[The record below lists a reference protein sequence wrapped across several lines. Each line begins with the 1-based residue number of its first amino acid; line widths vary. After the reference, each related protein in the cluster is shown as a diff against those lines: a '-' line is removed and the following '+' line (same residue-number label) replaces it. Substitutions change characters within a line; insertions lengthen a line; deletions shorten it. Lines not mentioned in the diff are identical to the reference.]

1 MNDAEPPAS
10 LSVLIQNWPSRESEA
25 IERIHRDYFPRLRA
39 LSRRTLGGLAGA
51 NVEADDVV
59 QSALHSLCRYMR
71 SHPESSGQDRDDIWR
86 LLCHLVAC
94 KSRRRVQRQT
104 RGLKGGR
111 VRPVSDLA
119 PTDGTEG
126 IDQLLASVSPTEFD
140 VLLADALEQ
149 LDPTLQQITLL
160 AMEGHT
166 REAIAERLGC
176 SRRTVIRKLQLIQRS
191 LEAFAE

>member
-1 MNDAEPPAS
+1 MNDADPPAS
-10 LSVLIQNWPSRESEA
+10 LSILIQNWSACESEA

-51 NVEADDVV
+51 NVEAEDVV

-71 SHPESSGQDRDDIWR
+71 SHRESSGQDRDDIWR

-111 VRPVSDLA
+111 VRPVTDLA
-119 PTDGTEG
+119 PADREAN
-126 IDQLLASVSPTEFD
+126 IDALLASVSPAEFD
-140 VLLADALEQ
+140 LLLADALEQ
-149 LDPTLQQITLL
+149 LDPPLRQIALL
-160 AMEGHT
+160 AMEGYT